1 VVLGGTPRGAAF
13 FCQLLLRSTV
23 LARLANSFDSGII
36 YLSECGAWRPFVKLA
51 KSCLA
56 SALACFSLTLLATA
70 SAQTPPPPRT
80 QLQHGTSTIEGHW
93 SGSLQAG
100 DAVLHLVLHISK
112 SEDGSLKATLDSL
125 DQGVYGIEVTSLTQ
139 KNSTLQFNVA
149 SVGASYEGKIAP
161 DHASIDGGWTQGN
174 VSLALVFHR
183 QAAGIGAK
191 KPSDAIASAEGVWQG
206 ALQGNGMRLR
216 LQLHVSH
223 DDQKQLVAALDS
235 PDQQVSG
242 LPAIK
247 VSQKDAAFHFEIPVV
262 TGVYDGT
269 LNATK
274 STITGSWTQNGIAQ
288 KLNFQRSDQLLELV
302 RPQNPV
308 KPYPYKEE
316 EISFPNDKAKIS
328 LAGTLTLPRGPGPF
342 PAAILVS
349 DSGPHDRD
357 ESIVGHRPF
366 LVLADHLTR
375 KGIAVLR
382 FDKRGIGKST
392 GDYANA
398 TTEDFATDAEAALS
412 YLKTRKET
420 DPKRTGLIG
429 HSEGG
434 LIAPLVASRSAGVAW
449 IVLLAGQGLNGEDT
463 LLLQSELIL
472 KSSGVDD
479 DQVER
484 TRVFNKQTYALVR
497 QEKDPAALQ
506 AKLTDLVQSSSMSA
520 MLPPAA
526 LQSQLR
532 FVASPWFRFFLDYDP
547 VPALQKTT
555 CPVLALTGEKD
566 LQVPARENLPKVQ
579 KALQDGGS
587 KDFQATELPG
597 LNHLFQHSPTGSIG
611 EYGSIEETMAPEA
624 LNAISD
630 WLSRHATP

>member
-1 VVLGGTPRGAAF
+1 MPCAIFRH
-13 FCQLLLRSTV
+13 
-23 LARLANSFDSGII
+23 ANSFLTEII
-36 YLSECGAWRPFVKLA
+36 YNPVCGLWRSLVKPGNL
-51 KSCLA
+51 CLA
-56 SALACFSLTLLATA
+56 LSISFFSLAAFSTA
-70 SAQTPPPPRT
+70 SAQAPSAHKPQPQRSLSP
-80 QLQHGTSTIEGHW
+80 LEGHW

-100 DAVLHLVLHISK
+100 EAVLHLVLHVSK
-112 SEDGSLKATLDSL
+112 AADGSLQATIDSL
-125 DQGVYGIEVTSLTQ
+125 DQGVYGIEVTALTV
-139 KNSTLQFNVA
+139 KDSILHFNVA
-149 SVGASYEGKIAP
+149 SAGASYEGKFSAV
-161 DHASIDGGWTQGN
+161 HATIEGDWTQGSA
-174 VSLALVFHR
+174 SLPLVFHR
-183 QAAGIGAK
+183 QAVGFGAE
-191 KPSDAIASAEGVWQG
+191 KPSDAIAAAEGVWQG
-206 ALQGNGMRLR
+206 ALEGNGMRLR

-235 PDQQVSG
+235 PDQGVSG

-247 VSQKDAAFHFEIPVV
+247 VGQKDAVFHFEIPVV

-269 LNATK
+269 LNAAKT
-274 STITGSWTQNGIAQ
+274 TITGSWAQNGIEQ
-288 KLNFQRSDQLLELV
+288 KLNFKRSDQLLELV

-316 EISFPNDKAKIS
+316 EISFPNEKAKIT

-342 PAAILVS
+342 PSAILIS
-349 DSGPHDRD
+349 GSGPHDRD

-366 LVLADHLTR
+366 LVLADYLSR

-398 TTEDFATDAEAALS
+398 TSEDFAADTEAALF
-412 YLKTRKET
+412 YLKSRKEIG
-420 DPKRTGLIG
+420 PNRTGLIG

-434 LIAPLVASRSAGVAW
+434 LIAPLLASRSGGVAW
-449 IVLLAGQGLNGEDT
+449 IVLLAGPGLNGEDA

-479 DQVER
+479 DQIAK

-497 QEKDPAALQ
+497 QEKNPAALQ

-532 FVASPWFRFFLDYDP
+532 VVASPWFRFFLDYDP
-547 VPALQKTT
+547 IPALQKTT
-555 CPVLALTGEKD
+555 CPVLALSGEKD
-566 LQVPARENLPKVQ
+566 IQVPAKENLAEIQ
-579 KALQDGGS
+579 NALQDCS
-587 KDFQATELPG
+587 HKDISATEL
-597 LNHLFQHSPTGSIG
+597 
-611 EYGSIEETMAPEA
+611 
-624 LNAISD
+624 
-630 WLSRHATP
+630 

>member
-1 VVLGGTPRGAAF
+1 MG
-13 FCQLLLRSTV
+13 STH
-23 LARLANSFDSGII
+23 LANSFAPGII
-36 YLSECGAWRPFVKLA
+36 YHPESGVWRPFVKFA
-51 KSCLA
+51 KSCLTL
-56 SALACFSLTLLATA
+56 ALAFFSLAIIATT
-70 SAQTPPPPRT
+70 SAQAPPTHQPQPP
-80 QLQHGTSTIEGHW
+80 HSSSTIEGHW

-125 DQGVYGIEVTSLTQ
+125 DQGVYGIEVTALTQ
-139 KNSTLQFNVA
+139 KISTLQFNVA
-149 SVGASYEGKIAP
+149 SVGASYVGRIAP

-183 QAAGIGAK
+183 QAAGAGAK
-191 KPSDAIASAEGVWQG
+191 KPSDAIANAEGVWQG
-206 ALQGNGMRLR
+206 ALEGNGMRLR

-274 STITGSWTQNGIAQ
+274 TTITGSWTQNGIEQ
-288 KLNFQRSDQLLELV
+288 KLNFRRSDQLLELI

-308 KPYPYKEE
+308 KPYLYKDE
-316 EISFPNDKAKIS
+316 EISFPNERAKIT

-342 PAAILVS
+342 PAAVLLS
-349 DSGPHDRD
+349 GSGPQDRD

-375 KGIAVLR
+375 KGVAVLR
-382 FDKRGIGKST
+382 FDKRGIGKSI
-392 GDYANA
+392 GDYTNA

-412 YLKTRKET
+412 YLKTRKEI

-429 HSEGG
+429 HNEGG
-434 LIAPLVASRSAGVAW
+434 LIAPLVASRSGGVAW
-449 IVLLAGQGLNGEDT
+449 IVLLAGPGLNGEDT

-479 DQVER
+479 DQIAK
-484 TRVFNKQTYALVR
+484 TRAFNKQTYALVR
-497 QEKDPAALQ
+497 QEKDPAVLQ
-506 AKLTDLVQSSSMSA
+506 ARLTDLVQSSSMSA

-526 LQSQLR
+526 LESQLR
-532 FVASPWFRFFLDYDP
+532 VVTSPWFRFFLDYDP
-547 VPALQKTT
+547 VPAMQNTT

-566 LQVPARENLPKVQ
+566 IQVPSRENLPKIK
-579 KALQDGGS
+579 KALQDGGN

-624 LNAISD
+624 LNAVSD
-630 WLSRHATP
+630 WVLKHSVP

>member
-1 VVLGGTPRGAAF
+1 VKLGNPF
-13 FCQLLLRSTV
+13 LV
-23 LARLANSFDSGII
+23 LAL
-36 YLSECGAWRPFVKLA
+36 
-51 KSCLA
+51 
-56 SALACFSLTLLATA
+56 FSLTWFSTA
-70 SAQTPPPPRT
+70 SAQTLAGHNQPAPRSA
-80 QLQHGTSTIEGHW
+80 STLEGHW

-100 DAVLHLVLHISK
+100 DAVLHLVLHISR
-112 SEDGSLKATLDSL
+112 SEDGSLNATLDSL

-139 KNSTLQFNVA
+139 KNTILQFNVA

-183 QAAGIGAK
+183 QAAGVGAK
-191 KPSDAIASAEGVWQG
+191 KPSNAIASAEGVWQG
-206 ALQGNGMRLR
+206 ALEGNGMRLR

-235 PDQQVSG
+235 PEQGVSG

-269 LNATK
+269 LNPTK
-274 STITGSWTQNGIAQ
+274 TTITGSWTQNGIEQ
-288 KLNFQRSDQLLELV
+288 KLNFKRSDQLLELV

-316 EISFPNDKAKIS
+316 EISFPNGNAKIS

-342 PAAILVS
+342 PAAILLS
-349 DSGPHDRD
+349 GSGPHDRD

-366 LVLADHLTR
+366 LILADHLTR

-392 GDYANA
+392 GDYASA
-398 TTEDFATDAEAALS
+398 TTEDFAADAEAALS
-412 YLKTRKET
+412 YLKTRKEIH
-420 DPKRTGLIG
+420 PKRTGLIG

-434 LIAPLVASRSAGVAW
+434 LVAPLVASRFGDVSW
-449 IVLLAGQGLNGEDT
+449 IVLLAGPGLNGEDT

-484 TRVFNKQTYALVR
+484 TRAFNKQTYALVR

-532 FVASPWFRFFLDYDP
+532 VVTSPWFRFFLDYDP
-547 VPALQKTT
+547 VPALQKTL

-566 LQVPARENLPKVQ
+566 IQVPARENLPKIQ
-579 KALQDGGS
+579 KALQDGGN

-597 LNHLFQHSPTGSIG
+597 LNHLFQHAPTGSIN

-624 LNAISD
+624 LNAVSD
-630 WLSRHATP
+630 WVLKHSAT

>member
-1 VVLGGTPRGAAF
+1 VVLGGTLQRAA
-13 FCQLLLRSTV
+13 LL
-23 LARLANSFDSGII
+23 LANSFASAII
-36 YLSECGAWRPFVKLA
+36 YHSRPVVWRSYVKLGN
-51 KSCLA
+51 SFLVLA
-56 SALACFSLTLLATA
+56 FFSQAYFSTA
-70 SAQTPPPPRT
+70 SAQTPAGHNPPTP
-80 QLQHGTSTIEGHW
+80 HSSSTLEGHW

-100 DAVLHLVLHISK
+100 DAVLHLVLHVSK
-112 SEDGSLKATLDSL
+112 SEDGTLKATLDSL
-125 DQGVYGIEVTSLTQ
+125 DQGVYGIEVNSLTQ

-149 SVGASYEGKIAP
+149 SVGASYEGKITP
-161 DHASIDGGWTQGN
+161 DHSSIDGGWTQGN

-183 QAAGIGAK
+183 QAAGTGAK

-206 ALQGNGMRLR
+206 ALEGNGMRLR

-235 PDQQVSG
+235 PDQGVSG

-247 VSQKDAAFHFEIPVV
+247 VGQKDAVFHFEIPVV

-269 LNATK
+269 LNAAKT
-274 STITGSWTQNGIAQ
+274 TITGSWAQNGIEQ
-288 KLNFQRSDQLLELV
+288 KLNFKRSDQLLELV

-316 EISFPNDKAKIS
+316 EISFPNEKAKIT

-342 PAAILVS
+342 PSAILIS
-349 DSGPHDRD
+349 GSGPHDRD

-366 LVLADHLTR
+366 LVLADYLSR

-392 GDYANA
+392 GDYAKA
-398 TTEDFATDAEAALS
+398 TTEDFAADTEAALF
-412 YLKTRKET
+412 YLKSRKEI
-420 DPKRTGLIG
+420 DPNRTGLIG

-434 LIAPLVASRSAGVAW
+434 LIAPLLASRSGGVAW
-449 IVLLAGQGLNGEDT
+449 IVLLAGPGLNGEDA

-479 DQVER
+479 DQIAK

-497 QEKDPAALQ
+497 QEKNPAALQ

-532 FVASPWFRFFLDYDP
+532 VVASPWFRFFLDYDP

-566 LQVPARENLPKVQ
+566 IQVPAKENLAKIQ
-579 KALQDGGS
+579 KALQDGGN

-630 WLSRHATP
+630 WVLKHSVP